1 MNPYHPAAKRIVAV
15 GASTG
20 GTQALEKVLTRLPT
34 TCPPILIVQH
44 MPGAFTCSFAARL
57 NGLCAIEVRE
67 ARHRDRPMSGV
78 ALIAPGGMHMIL
90 APSGPQYMVEVF
102 DAPPMNRH
110 KPSVDMLFR
119 SVARHAGANALGIV
133 MTGMGNDGAQGLL
146 AMREAGARTAVQDE
160 ASCVIYGM
168 PMEAKKLGAAATVL
182 HLDRIH
188 EAIVEHG
195 RNA

>member
-1 MNPYHPAAKRIVAV
+1 MNPYHPSARRIVAL

-20 GTQALEKVLTRLPT
+20 GTQALEKVLTRLPL

-44 MPGAFTCSFAARL
+44 MREGFIAGFAARL

-67 ARHRDRPMSGV
+67 ARHRDRPMPGL
-78 ALIAPGGMHMIL
+78 ALIAPSGMHMIL
-90 APSGPQYMVEVF
+90 APGGQHYTVEIF

-119 SVARHAGANALGIV
+119 SVARHAGSNALGV
-133 MTGMGNDGAQGLL
+133 LMTGMGNDGAHDLKE
-146 AMREAGARTAVQDE
+146 MRQAGARTAAQDA

-168 PMEAKKLGAAATVL
+168 PMEAVKLGAAEAVL
-182 HLDRIH
+182 ELDHIH
-188 EAIVEHG
+188 EAIVAHG